1 MNSQK
6 ESTNRF
12 FRVFCALPERE
23 IEAHVSVSFSST
35 IDLSAVEAARAEAAQ
50 AGQRKPSYTAFVIKA
65 VSRALREYP
74 YANRRVFRSPW
85 RLGGPWLHSF
95 GQADIT
101 VAAERDVP
109 GREYI
114 AFVDVLRDADSQ
126 SLDEINAWLA
136 ALARSDEESN
146 QQWREFS
153 SLIRRL
159 PWRLS
164 ALILRLPAWIPSWWE
179 RYRGAAVL
187 VSSPAKYGVG
197 SVTATWAW
205 PIGISFGFVQPKP
218 VVRDGEVVVR
228 PCFEFLM
235 NFDRRVM
242 AGAAAA
248 KFFKRVCELIEA
260 GDEGR
265 LQNPAPD
272 NVPEAMGQGSWP
284 NENQEEDAG

>member
-1 MNSQK
+1 MNDSK

-12 FRVFCALPERE
+12 FRVLCSLSDGE
-23 IEAHVSVSFSST
+23 IQANVSVSFSST
-35 IDLSAVEAARAEAAQ
+35 IDLSAIEAIRAEAAS
-50 AGQRKPSYTAFVIKA
+50 AGRRKPSYTAFVIKA
-65 VSRALREYP
+65 VAQTLREYP

-85 RLGGPWLHSF
+85 RLGGPRLHSF
-95 GQADIT
+95 GQADVA
-101 VAAERDVP
+101 VAAERAIP

-114 AFVDVLRDADSQ
+114 AFMDVVREADKK
-126 SLDEINAWLA
+126 SLDDTNAWLV
-136 ALARSDEESN
+136 ALAHADEDSN
-146 QQWREFS
+146 QQWKEFS
-153 SLIRRL
+153 SLIRRM

-164 ALILRLPAWIPSWWE
+164 ALILRLPVWIPSWWE
-179 RYRGAAVL
+179 RYRGASVL

-218 VVRDGEVVVR
+218 VVRDGQIVVR

-248 KFFKRVCELIEA
+248 KFFKRMCELLESGLDA
-260 GDEGR
+260 SPAA
-265 LQNPAPD
+265 PAPGD
-272 NVPEAMGQGSWP
+272 AAGPDPAHHATAK
-284 NENQEEDAG
+284 EEGAR